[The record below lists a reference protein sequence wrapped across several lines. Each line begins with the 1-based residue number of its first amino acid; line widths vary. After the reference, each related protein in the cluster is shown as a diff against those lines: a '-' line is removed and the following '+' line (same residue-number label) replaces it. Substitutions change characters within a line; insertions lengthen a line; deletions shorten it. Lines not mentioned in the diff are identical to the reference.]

1 MLAMRL
7 VRLIESH
14 ADRLSHSLTRT
25 LEHDPHCAG
34 LDKVPAEELNFRSY
48 EIYRHLSEWLL
59 SKTERDLERAYTEI
73 GIRRA
78 RQGVAFSHVLYA
90 MEATKEVL
98 WTFLQ
103 EEGVVTKPVELFG
116 EMELFRLLDQFF
128 DKALY
133 YMAAG
138 YESVHVGEA
147 MAAA

>member
-14 ADRLSHSLTRT
+14 ADKLSQNLSRR
-25 LEHDPHCAG
+25 LEHDRHCSD
-34 LDKVPAEELNFRSY
+34 LHKVPVEELNFRSY

-59 SKTERDLERAYTEI
+59 SKTERDLERDYTEI

-103 EEGVVTKPVELFG
+103 DEGIVTKPLELFA

-128 DKALY
+128 DKAVY

-138 YESVHVGEA
+138 YESVQVREPVS
-147 MAAA
+147 AA